1 MTKSLYYSSL
11 DAKMERY
18 RKDSNLQGLLDDLHR
33 EDLRDY
39 NNLEN
44 QLYNQAASDSVK
56 AAIKEKIDD
65 MLNPHER
72 ARRAIRKELIKEETE
87 KHIPIEVALKK
98 AKRKA
103 KEELAI
109 KAHLKD
115 LKKVL
120 HEEAMNEESPLN
132 KRADLQSVRNLV
144 APEKNP
150 LYNDKKAVSAHM
162 AKIGA
167 MGGRAKGKKM
177 RKPPKRVF

>member
-103 KEELAI
+103 KEEAAAKEYVKYLE
-109 KAHLKD
+109 KCNKQ
-115 LKKVL
+115 
-120 HEEAMNEESPLN
+120 EEGKYRSLDEQA
-132 KRADLQSVRNLV
+132 KRHISTPF
-144 APEKNP
+144 PEPKNP
-150 LYNDKKAVSAHM
+150 LYNDKKAVSDHM

-167 MGGRAKGKKM
+167 KGGRAKGKNMKI
-177 RKPPKRVF
+177 PPKGTI